1 MKRSSK
7 AVLAAATVA
16 AFVAGG
22 AIAAIPSSD
31 GTIHG
36 CYQFSGATTDHGRL
50 RVIDAQSGEGCRYY
64 EHPLTWTQQGPP
76 GPRGPQGPKG
86 DKGDTG
92 AKGAKGDTG
101 AKGDAG
107 SAGPAGAAGATG
119 ATGPAGPSGPKGD
132 TGDTG
137 PAGPTGPKGED
148 GKDGQGVGG
157 AVEVCSN
164 TSSGEIKD
172 SRYFDCAKQNW
183 VSWKVATP

>member
-1 MKRSSK
+1 MKK
-7 AVLAAATVA
+7 IILAVA
-16 AFVAGG
+16 AVAAIG
-22 AIAAIPSSD
+22 AGAAYGSIPSSD

-50 RVIDAQSGEGCRYY
+50 RVIDAQSGEACRYY
-64 EHPLTWTQQGPP
+64 EHPLNWAQQGPP

-101 AKGDAG
+101 ATG
-107 SAGPAGAAGATG
+107 STGPAG
-119 ATGPAGPSGPKGD
+119 ATGPAGPTGTSGAKGE
-132 TGDTG
+132 TG
-137 PAGPTGPKGED
+137 PAGPAGPQGPKGED
-148 GKDGQGVGG
+148 GKDGAGVGG